1 MSELTSV
8 MVNST
13 AHGLP
18 SKDLVVLSVLC
29 SAMSI
34 RRCNVF
40 HCPLSIKMEEVSK
53 AETKICFHPGRSP
66 PAKVCDLWLL
76 IILSLSC
83 VSLEYINHLYKSGET
98 SEIMTGIN
106 LSLFF
111 SFCFSTFISFFS
123 VLCQSFTHS
132 FFPHGQEDYSRSV
145 KEG

>member
-1 MSELTSV
+1 

-29 SAMSI
+29 PAMSI

-40 HCPLSIKMEEVSK
+40 HCPLSIKTEEVSK

-66 PAKVCDLWLL
+66 PAKVYDLWLL

-111 SFCFSTFISFFS
+111 LLASLLLFLFFQFYVS
-123 VLCQSFTHS
+123 LSPTLFL
-132 FFPHGQEDYSRSV
+132 PWAR
-145 KEG
+145 